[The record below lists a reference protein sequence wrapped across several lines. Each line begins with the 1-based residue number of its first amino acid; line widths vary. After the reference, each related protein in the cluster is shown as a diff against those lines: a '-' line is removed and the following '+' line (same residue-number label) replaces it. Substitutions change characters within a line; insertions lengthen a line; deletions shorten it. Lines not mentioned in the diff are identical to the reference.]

1 LIFRTTPNLGFFDY
15 FVAFPANIHSPNDCR
30 TKELPKLEVIELQPE
45 EPSSSTALDL
55 MSLDPDPIYAEIQDS
70 SKPAPASRDPDLS
83 DCAPP
88 KDGYADKNTQT
99 DAVVVY
105 SELQSRDKDSDN
117 HIVAPSGDEYA
128 VPRKLLS

>member
-1 LIFRTTPNLGFFDY
+1 
-15 FVAFPANIHSPNDCR
+15 
-30 TKELPKLEVIELQPE
+30 
-45 EPSSSTALDL
+45 

-128 VPRKLLS
+128 VPRKLLSWVCYKIRSASCLESLPIILIINRTGWPSGADP